1 MILIITGHLAYP
13 LVKQMADKSSKETIV
28 HIADTQVAAFLT
40 PSKIIKEIK
49 ENYSD
54 ILEDIE
60 LILVPGLIRKDTFEI
75 AEALKIPCYKAS
87 TDAADLAMVL
97 DLVDDL
103 ELSQSTP
110 ADRLIIEEK
119 RKQALKI
126 IDDYE
131 NDLELREELLKK
143 ENNIMVRDMIDI
155 GMIAGEDRSDE
166 IPDLIDTLRPIVG
179 DRPLSIDTLNPNE
192 IKAAV
197 EHGIDMVLSL
207 DHGNCEELLPYL
219 AEKGVPAVLL
229 PTNYSEGFVPKTPK
243 DRVDSMLELKDK
255 CSSIDSV
262 CDLVLDPVNSSSIV
276 DSIFAYHDFHK
287 VCKKPMFFGVGNVVE
302 LMDTDSNG
310 ANALLA
316 GIAMELGASILF
328 TPEESGKTTGS
339 VRELSIASKMMFL
352 AKQRK
357 SIPKDLGIDLLVFK
371 DKKRRVDLAGEH
383 YDELPHYKSE
393 EELKFVH
400 DKAGS
405 FKIRVEYGVDV
416 ESSKIVVV
424 HFIRTKAQAV
434 IEGRSAKEVYEE
446 IIRKGLVSRLE
457 HAAYLGSE
465 LQKAEIAM
473 LTGKEYVQDFGLFK
487 NPELKA

>member
-1 MILIITGHLAYP
+1 
-13 LVKQMADKSSKETIV
+13 
-28 HIADTQVAAFLT
+28 
-40 PSKIIKEIK
+40 
-49 ENYSD
+49 
-54 ILEDIE
+54 
-60 LILVPGLIRKDTFEI
+60 
-75 AEALKIPCYKAS
+75 
-87 TDAADLAMVL
+87 
-97 DLVDDL
+97 
-103 ELSQSTP
+103 
-110 ADRLIIEEK
+110 
-119 RKQALKI
+119 
-126 IDDYE
+126 
-131 NDLELREELLKK
+131 
-143 ENNIMVRDMIDI
+143 
-155 GMIAGEDRSDE
+155 
-166 IPDLIDTLRPIVG
+166 
-179 DRPLSIDTLNPNE
+179 
-192 IKAAV
+192 
-197 EHGIDMVLSL
+197 
-207 DHGNCEELLPYL
+207 
-219 AEKGVPAVLL
+219 
-229 PTNYSEGFVPKTPK
+229 
-243 DRVDSMLELKDK
+243 
-255 CSSIDSV
+255 
-262 CDLVLDPVNSSSIV
+262 
-276 DSIFAYHDFHK
+276 
-287 VCKKPMFFGVGNVVE
+287 
-302 LMDTDSNG
+302 
-310 ANALLA
+310 
-316 GIAMELGASILF
+316 MELGASILF

>member
-1 MILIITGHLAYP
+1 M
-13 LVKQMADKSSKETIV
+13 
-28 HIADTQVAAFLT
+28 
-40 PSKIIKEIK
+40 
-49 ENYSD
+49 
-54 ILEDIE
+54 
-60 LILVPGLIRKDTFEI
+60 
-75 AEALKIPCYKAS
+75 
-87 TDAADLAMVL
+87 
-97 DLVDDL
+97 
-103 ELSQSTP
+103 
-110 ADRLIIEEK
+110 
-119 RKQALKI
+119 
-126 IDDYE
+126 
-131 NDLELREELLKK
+131 
-143 ENNIMVRDMIDI
+143 
-155 GMIAGEDRSDE
+155 
-166 IPDLIDTLRPIVG
+166 IDTLRPIVG

-219 AEKGVPAVLL
+219 AEKGVP
-229 PTNYSEGFVPKTPK
+229 
-243 DRVDSMLELKDK
+243 
-255 CSSIDSV
+255 SIDSV